1 MNINFNGK
9 IFPSDKAIF
18 DSQNRSFL
26 YGDALF
32 ETIRM
37 SEGKMPFL
45 GNHINRLLKG
55 LYFFK
60 YKVPKKY
67 TTTFFQ
73 KEIIKIASKNT
84 RIRITVFRSKGGLYT
99 PKNNRPQFLISTS
112 PLNSP
117 NFSLN
122 KKGLKIGLFNQL
134 KLPCN
139 PASNL
144 KTCNSLLYTLAGL
157 NRQEQNLDEVILLNE
172 NDRISETSSSNIF
185 LIKKNIITTPSLS
198 EGCVAGTMRK
208 TILEIASE
216 KKYIIQETSTKIS
229 QLQKFEEIWLS
240 NAISGIKWVVKINQN
255 IYQKDNIN
263 YSVDYYILFKSL
275 VKRKSNVQW
284 R

>member
-185 LIKKNIITTPSLS
+185 LIKKNIIICL
-198 EGCVAGTMRK
+198 
-208 TILEIASE
+208 
-216 KKYIIQETSTKIS
+216 
-229 QLQKFEEIWLS
+229 
-240 NAISGIKWVVKINQN
+240 
-255 IYQKDNIN
+255 
-263 YSVDYYILFKSL
+263 
-275 VKRKSNVQW
+275 
-284 R
+284 